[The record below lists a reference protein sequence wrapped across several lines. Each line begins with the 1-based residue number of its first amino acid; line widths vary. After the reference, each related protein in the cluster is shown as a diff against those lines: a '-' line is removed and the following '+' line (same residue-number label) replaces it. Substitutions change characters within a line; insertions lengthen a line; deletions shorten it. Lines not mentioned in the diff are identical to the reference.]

1 MSILSKHIPC
11 EKIRGEVWKNLDGY
25 AKEYQV
31 SSFGRVRY
39 KNKDRW
45 YLMAV
50 SVRKNGQCTVNL
62 RVSANKR
69 IRKNLRTL
77 VGNTFIGKCP
87 TGMRMENIN
96 GVRTDNAAANIHY
109 VPMSATCARGG
120 RNSRKRS
127 VAKIDRDGNEIEFY
141 GTSKE
146 AGEANHLHPHS
157 VRDRCNGKLK
167 NPFDLLG
174 YSFKWEK

>member
-1 MSILSKHIPC
+1 MGKHIPC
-11 EKIRGEVWKNLDGY
+11 EEIRGEVWKSLDGY

-45 YLMAV
+45 YVMAATV
-50 SVRKNGQCTVNL
+50 LKNGSCIVNL
-62 RVSANKR
+62 RMPDGKR
-69 IRKNLRTL
+69 SPKNLRTL
-77 VGNTFIGKCP
+77 VADTFLGECP
-87 TGMRMENIN
+87 AGMRRTNIN
-96 GVRTDNAAANIHY
+96 GVRTDNAAANIQY

-127 VAKIDRDGNEIEFY
+127 VVKIDRDGNEIEFY

-146 AGEANHLHPHS
+146 AGMANNLHPHA
-157 VRDRCNGKLK
+157 VRNRCNGKLK